1 MKFIKSV
8 NWNLIFSNKSVHKQ
22 VSIFKETLINIFS
35 NFTPNKLVT
44 CEVRDPLFLMND
56 KLVSNFK
63 EKADHFNCFFA
74 PHCTLLDNNSKILE
88 DQTFITDNK
97 LSSVQIEDN
106 NIIKIIRSL
115 NASKAHGHDD
125 ISTRILKLCSLA
137 AVKTISIISRNG
149 FNQSM
154 FLDI

>member
-1 MKFIKSV
+1 
-8 NWNLIFSNKSVHKQ
+8 
-22 VSIFKETLINIFS
+22 
-35 NFTPNKLVT
+35 
-44 CEVRDPLFLMND
+44 MND

-63 EKADHFNCFFA
+63 EKADHFNCFFT